1 MTFAITILIAAMAY
15 RLACARRMAAFVSL
29 TRNRDSREAVFFRS
43 DLGLCLL
50 RVSAATLWIC
60 VSLGLRHWLDP
71 APAWVALAV
80 VAGFLVRADMLRQDR
95 VARGDFNSL
104 IP

>member
-1 MTFAITILIAAMAY
+1 MTYAIVILIAAMVY
-15 RLACARRMAAFVSL
+15 RLACAKRMAAFASL
-29 TRNRDSREAVFFRS
+29 ARNKDSREAVFFRS
-43 DLGLCLL
+43 DGGLVLL
-50 RVSAATLWIC
+50 RLSAATLWVA

-71 APAWVALAV
+71 TPAWIALA
-80 VAGFLVRADMLRQDR
+80 AAAWFLVRANMLRQDR